1 MNIKMKSTRPY
12 TLGVRAASSQ
22 ARQRRILEGVIRL
35 LKTRFRSEIRLEDVA
50 AGAEVTVQTV
60 LNLFGSRS
68 ALLDQAV
75 AEWLSELRA
84 QRLRAEPGDVEG
96 AIAALVD
103 HYEQFGD
110 LMIRNLAEQADLNL
124 IETGK
129 NGHRQWVQRQFGPY
143 MGSVNDKGRRT
154 LVDQLVC
161 VCDVYTW
168 KLLRRDIGR
177 SRPETEATI
186 LSMVKVIVGGA

>member
-1 MNIKMKSTRPY
+1 
-12 TLGVRAASSQ
+12 
-22 ARQRRILEGVIRL
+22 
-35 LKTRFRSEIRLEDVA
+35 
-50 AGAEVTVQTV
+50 
-60 LNLFGSRS
+60 
-68 ALLDQAV
+68 
-75 AEWLSELRA
+75 
-84 QRLRAEPGDVEG
+84 
-96 AIAALVD
+96 
-103 HYEQFGD
+103 
-110 LMIRNLAEQADLNL
+110 
-124 IETGK
+124 
-129 NGHRQWVQRQFGPY
+129 VQRQFGPY